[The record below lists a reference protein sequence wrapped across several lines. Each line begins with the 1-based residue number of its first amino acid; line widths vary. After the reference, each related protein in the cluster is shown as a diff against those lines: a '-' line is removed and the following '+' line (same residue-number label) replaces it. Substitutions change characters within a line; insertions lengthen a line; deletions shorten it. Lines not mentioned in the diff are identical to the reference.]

1 MRKRL
6 YNEYAAAVGDDV
18 TDIERIM
25 QDASNEVLKYCD
37 DNNLDLRDANTICKN
52 MIDIM
57 FSDHILKEAFKM
69 KKRERESKKV
79 HINPQSYEFI
89 QRIIEDYYK

>member
-6 YNEYAAAVGDDV
+6 YNKYGAAVGDDV

-37 DNNLDLRDANTICKN
+37 ENNLDLRDALSVSKS
-52 MIDIM
+52 MVDIM
-57 FSDHILKEAFKM
+57 FAGHILKEAFKM
-69 KKRERESKKV
+69 KKEERENK
-79 HINPQSYEFI
+79 
-89 QRIIEDYYK
+89 